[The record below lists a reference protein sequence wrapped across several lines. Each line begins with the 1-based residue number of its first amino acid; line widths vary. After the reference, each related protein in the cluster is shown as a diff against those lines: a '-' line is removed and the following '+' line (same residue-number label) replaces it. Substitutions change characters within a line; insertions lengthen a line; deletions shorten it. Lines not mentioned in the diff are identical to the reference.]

1 MRVTNLDKVLI
12 PAEGEQAAVTK
23 RDLLR
28 YYVTIGPTMLPH
40 LAGRGLNLQ
49 RFPDGIGK
57 IGFWQK
63 DARPRPEVGQPAYT
77 GHEGKKD
84 YVVVDKVATLAWLA
98 QEAALELH
106 PWTSRTPRPTSRP
119 LR

>member
-1 MRVTNLDKVLI
+1 
-12 PAEGEQAAVTK
+12 
-23 RDLLR
+23 
-28 YYVTIGPTMLPH
+28 MLPH

-57 IGFWQK
+57 AGLL
-63 DARPRPEVGQPAYT
+63 AEGRAGPRAEAGSSRWSYT
-77 GHEGKKD
+77 GHEGTKD

-106 PWTSRTPRPTSRP
+106 PWTSRTHLAASSRP
-119 LR
+119 SR